1 MKRLFPRQLLLTICL
16 VLLTL
21 LLVSASFQVML
32 YQYVLNVEQQ
42 NLNETARAAAEMM
55 RFLDMGQP
63 GILPALQLDYT
74 ARATGDDAVLCD
86 VHGTVVACSCGM
98 QRCEH
103 IGKQLD
109 GVQLQQAAL
118 SATAPKMLSQELY
131 GEKRLTAV
139 SLVVDPAGVP
149 CGYILASTGYDAVD
163 SVMRDALKI
172 NLRTILIILPICVIA
187 VWLVVRRQTKP
198 IKELTAAA
206 KQLRRGQ
213 MSARVPTD
221 SSNTTEIQEL
231 AVAFNNMAQALEKS
245 ETRRQEFVAN
255 VSHELKTPMTTISGY
270 MDGMLDGTIPPEQ
283 QRHYMEVT
291 SEEVKRLAR
300 LVRNMLDI
308 SRLQGNP
315 IPPEKKRRFDLCESV
330 GQTLITLEQKINA
343 KHLEVETE
351 LPPEGA
357 MSYADPDAITQVI
370 YNLTENAVK
379 FSAKGGTLGIKIG
392 QTANNKYLLT
402 VTNDGQTIPPEELPL
417 VFDRFHKADKSR
429 SADREG
435 WGLGLYIVHTIIRS
449 HGEDIFVTSRDGKTS
464 FSFTMQKAEM

>member
-42 NLNETARAAAEMM
+42 DLNETAHAAAEMM

-63 GILPALQLDYT
+63 DFLTALQLDYT

-86 VHGTVVACSCGM
+86 VRGTVAACSCGM
-98 QRCEH
+98 QHCEH
-103 IGKQLD
+103 IGRQLD
-109 GVQLQQAAL
+109 GVQLQQASL
-118 SATAPKMLSQELY
+118 SASAPTTLSRQLY

-139 SLVVDPAGVP
+139 SQVVDPIGVP
-149 CGYILASTGYDAVD
+149 CGYILASTGYDVVD
-163 SVMRDALKI
+163 SVMKDALKI

-187 VWLVVRRQTKP
+187 VWLVIRRQTKP

-213 MSARVPTD
+213 MSARVPVD
-221 SSNTTEIQEL
+221 SSNTSEIQEL

-291 SEEVKRLAR
+291 SSEVKRLAR

-351 LPPEGA
+351 
-357 MSYADPDAITQVI
+357 
-370 YNLTENAVK
+370 
-379 FSAKGGTLGIKIG
+379 
-392 QTANNKYLLT
+392 
-402 VTNDGQTIPPEELPL
+402 
-417 VFDRFHKADKSR
+417 DRKS
-429 SADREG
+429 
-435 WGLGLYIVHTIIRS
+435 V
-449 HGEDIFVTSRDGKTS
+449 V
-464 FSFTMQKAEM
+464 

>member
-42 NLNETARAAAEMM
+42 DLNETAHAAAEMM

-63 GILPALQLDYT
+63 DLLTALQLDYT

-86 VHGTVVACSCGM
+86 VRGTVAACSCGM
-98 QRCEH
+98 QHCEH
-103 IGKQLD
+103 IGRQLD
-109 GVQLQQAAL
+109 GVQLQQASL
-118 SATAPKMLSQELY
+118 SASAPTMLSRQLY

-139 SLVVDPAGVP
+139 SQVVDPIGVP
-149 CGYILASTGYDAVD
+149 CGYILASTGYDVVD
-163 SVMRDALKI
+163 SVMKDALKI

-187 VWLVVRRQTKP
+187 VWLVIRRQTKP

-213 MSARVPTD
+213 MSARVPVD
-221 SSNTTEIQEL
+221 SSNTSEIQEL

-291 SEEVKRLAR
+291 SSEVKRLAR

-357 MSYADPDAITQVI
+357 MSYADPDAIAQVI

-379 FSAKGGTLGIKIG
+379 FSTEGGTLGIKIG

-402 VTNDGQTIPPEELPL
+402 VTNDGRTIPPEELPL

-449 HGEDIFVTSRDGKTS
+449 HGEDIFVTSHEGKTS

>member
-1 MKRLFPRQLLLTICL
+1 MRRLFPRQLLLTICL

-21 LLVSASFQVML
+21 VLVSASFQVML
-32 YQYVLNVEQQ
+32 YQYVLNVEQRD
-42 NLNETARAAAEMM
+42 LNETAQAAADMM
-55 RFLDMGQP
+55 QFLGMGQP
-63 GILPALQLDYT
+63 ELLTGLQLDYT
-74 ARATGDDAVLCD
+74 ARATGDDTVFCD
-86 VHGTVVACSCGM
+86 AGGTVIACSCGM
-98 QRCEH
+98 QHCEH
-103 IGKQLD
+103 IGRQLD
-109 GVQLQQAAL
+109 AVQLQKAAV
-118 SATAPKMLSQELY
+118 SSVKTTLSQQLY

-139 SLVVDPAGVP
+139 CAVTNPIGMRT
-149 CGYILASTGYDAVD
+149 GYILASAGYSAVD
-163 SVMRDALKI
+163 TVMKDARMI
-172 NLRTILIILPICVIA
+172 NLRTVLIILPICVIA

-213 MSARVPTD
+213 MSARVPID
-221 SSNTTEIQEL
+221 SSNTAETQEL

-245 ETRRQEFVAN
+245 EIRRQEFVAN

-291 SEEVKRLAR
+291 SAEVKRLSR

-308 SRLQGNP
+308 SRLQGNA
-315 IPPEKKRRFDLCESV
+315 IPPEKKRRFDLCEAV
-330 GQTLITLEQKINA
+330 GQTLITLEQKIND
-343 KHLEVETE
+343 KKLQVEAE

-357 MSYADPDAITQVI
+357 MSYADPDAIAQVI
-370 YNLTENAVK
+370 YNLVENAVK
-379 FSAKGGTLGIKIG
+379 FSTDGGTLGVKIA
-392 QTANNKYLLT
+392 QTQNNKYLLT
-402 VTNDGQTIPPEELPL
+402 VTNEGQTIPPEELPL